1 MKYFRVRC
9 YTNTSLERSPKKACQ
24 LPVGAAADLAWNLCV
39 SKSGRVLGPS
49 GEERTGISF
58 NQKDEEHLAAG
69 LGTCKAGSHLSGS
82 VRSRSASSYKGWHT
96 SPEAREN
103 GQLSVSDGAC
113 RWRRVGPR
121 PVGDGQIPVVHPL
134 QLLLPSCMW
143 VRRSLP
149 DSPPV
154 CLSWP
159 ISAFPALFLCVY
171 VFFIL
176 VHHPG
181 SKIKR
186 SDSSSSISS
195 QSPIG
200 WLLSFVPLTH
210 IPACWEWLCFLNFSI
225 SWLCGICC
233 LYECFEIAKP

>member
-1 MKYFRVRC
+1 M
-9 YTNTSLERSPKKACQ
+9 
-24 LPVGAAADLAWNLCV
+24 
-39 SKSGRVLGPS
+39 
-49 GEERTGISF
+49 
-58 NQKDEEHLAAG
+58 G
-69 LGTCKAGSHLSGS
+69 LGTCQAGSHLSGP
-82 VRSRSASSYKGWHT
+82 VRSRSASSYKGRHT
-96 SPEAREN
+96 SPEAR

-134 QLLLPSCMW
+134 QLLLPSPLLAELH
-143 VRRSLP
+143 VGTQG
-149 DSPPV
+149 PPP
-154 CLSWP
+154 LSATV
-159 ISAFPALFLCVY
+159 SFLTSFCVSCCFFCVY

-210 IPACWEWLCFLNFSI
+210 VPAR
-225 SWLCGICC
+225 
-233 LYECFEIAKP
+233 